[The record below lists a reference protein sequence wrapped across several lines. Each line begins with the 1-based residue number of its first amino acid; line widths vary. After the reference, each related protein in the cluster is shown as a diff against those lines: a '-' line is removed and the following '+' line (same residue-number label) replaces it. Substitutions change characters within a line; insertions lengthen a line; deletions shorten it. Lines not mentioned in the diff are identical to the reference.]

1 MSEKVIISV
10 KSNDI
15 QEKDNGIEL
24 VTLGSFFKKG
34 EKYYAVYDET
44 EISGM
49 KGTKTTL
56 KISPDRF
63 SLIRMGTTN
72 TKMEFEP
79 GNQLMSLYNTPY
91 GVIEIEI
98 KTNILNVNV
107 NDDGG
112 DVVINYDMIIGNQ
125 NIQSTLLTINIK
137 VQKQIK

>member
-1 MSEKVIISV
+1 MSDNAIISV

-15 QEKDNGIEL
+15 EEKDNKIEL
-24 VTLGSFFKKG
+24 VTIGTFSKKE

-56 KISPDRF
+56 KISPDKF

-72 TKMEFEP
+72 TKMEFEA
-79 GNQLMSLYNTPY
+79 GKQLMSLYNTPY

-98 KTNILNVNV
+98 KTNVLDINVTE
-107 NDDGG
+107 DGG
-112 DVVINYDMIIGNQ
+112 YVLINYDMIIGSKKV
-125 NIQSTLLTINIK
+125 QSTMLTVNIK
-137 VQKQIK
+137 IKH